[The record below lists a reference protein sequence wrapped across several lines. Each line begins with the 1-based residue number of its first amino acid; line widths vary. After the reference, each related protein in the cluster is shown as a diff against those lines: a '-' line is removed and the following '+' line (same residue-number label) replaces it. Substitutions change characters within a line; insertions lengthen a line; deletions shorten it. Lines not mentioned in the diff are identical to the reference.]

1 MFAKCLPIDDPANQ
15 WKYCPSVPAA
25 FILFVLFACSTMFH
39 IYQAFRYKKAFCW
52 VLIMG
57 GLWEKLSFASR
68 IASAHNPTKKGI
80 YDASFLLL
88 IISPLLIN
96 AFDYMLLGRMVTFY
110 LPDDKLAGIRGSKMG
125 VIFVCFD
132 IISFVVQIG
141 GGLIS
146 LSKTAKTANLGLHVY
161 TGGVIFQQLLII
173 CFLALTVKFKTA
185 LRRDFRI
192 LFRIVEFPFSQG
204 TSINQYINHHEFF
217 VYVFDAVPMFFALLL
232 MNVWHPGKTL
242 KDDVKGYSRS
252 QSEDR
257 VLQTYGYESRTGPQ
271 YIGQQYSQ
279 VDRR

>member
-1 MFAKCLPIDDPANQ
+1 DDPANQ

-25 FILFVLFACSTMFH
+25 FILFVLFACTTLFH
-39 IYQAFRYKKAFCW
+39 IFQAFRYRKAFCW

-57 GLWEKLSFASR
+57 GLWETLSFASR
-68 IASAHNPTKKGI
+68 IASAHSPSKKGI

-132 IISFVVQIG
+132 IMQIG
-141 GGLIS
+141 GGLLS

-173 CFLALTVKFKTA
+173 CFLALTVKFKSL
-185 LRRDFRI
+185 LRRDVSDRGTRQQGVVMIRVLRFSLLLITFRI
-192 LFRIVEFPFSQG
+192 LFRIVEFSFSQG
-204 TSINQYINHHEFF
+204 TSVNQYINHHEFF

-232 MNVWHPGKTL
+232 MNVVSKNLPQIPTPHLHALFT
-242 KDDVKGYSRS
+242 S
-252 QSEDR
+252 
-257 VLQTYGYESRTGPQ
+257 PQ
-271 YIGQQYSQ
+271 YHT
-279 VDRR
+279 